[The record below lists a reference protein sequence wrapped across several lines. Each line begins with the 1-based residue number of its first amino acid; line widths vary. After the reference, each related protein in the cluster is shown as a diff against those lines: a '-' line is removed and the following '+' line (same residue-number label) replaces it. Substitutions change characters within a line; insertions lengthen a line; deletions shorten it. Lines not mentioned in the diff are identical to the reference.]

1 MSSSSD
7 SSLVPIVNLVAF
19 LTVLLLIIFPF
30 NGSFPDEID
39 RPEKKINTVDKNV
52 NSNTLLQ
59 CNHNI
64 LLPITF
70 PLPFVIIGDV
80 GELGSVFP
88 EVQPLKKASGSEV
101 IVRERLNFF
110 LKCKKWANF

>member
-1 MSSSSD
+1 M
-7 SSLVPIVNLVAF
+7 PIVNLVAF

-30 NGSFPDEID
+30 KGSFPEEID
-39 RPEKKINTVDKNV
+39 RPVKQTNTFDKTV
-52 NSNTLLQ
+52 KSNETLFVVVSLLYY
-59 CNHNI
+59 NDSV

-88 EVQPLKKASGSEV
+88 EVHPLKKASGREV

-110 LKCKKWANF
+110 L